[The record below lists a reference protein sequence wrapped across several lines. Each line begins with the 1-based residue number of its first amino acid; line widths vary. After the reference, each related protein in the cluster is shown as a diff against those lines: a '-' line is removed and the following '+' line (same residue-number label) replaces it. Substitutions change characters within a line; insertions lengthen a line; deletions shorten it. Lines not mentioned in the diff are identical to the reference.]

1 MGVTVANRVCVI
13 GGGIAG
19 LVSAKVLSA
28 DGFDVTVFEKNA
40 TLGGVWSASRTYPG
54 LRANNSRDSYAF
66 ADFPYPPGTDDFPT
80 AEQVR
85 AYLGAYTEHFG
96 LAALFRLATEV
107 VSVSRAFSVDGTP
120 GGFDV
125 TVRPTGDGGESGTRR
140 FDFVAVCN
148 GTFSEPHIPN
158 IAGRERF
165 AGPVLHSSEFTDA
178 DLVRGRRVVVI
189 GAGKSAFDCA
199 SFAAHH
205 AASCTLV
212 FRAPHWMVPRYFPGG
227 KRIDEVLVSRFSEML
242 LPPYHRPGRG
252 VRALHGPGAPVISLW
267 WRLQN
272 RLMRR
277 LLKMPPE
284 LRPETPL
291 PSGFENIGVG
301 NDFYV
306 ALQSGRIVPKR
317 ARVAGFAGPNAIEL
331 DTGQRVEA
339 DIVIFATGWRQ
350 SLAFLDTELREIV
363 VRNGAFHLY
372 RHILPPNEQRLGF
385 VGYSASIAAQLTS
398 EISAHWLS
406 RCFRG
411 EPGVIGDVRQPG
423 ERTAAGIQ

>member
-1 MGVTVANRVCVI
+1 M
-13 GGGIAG
+13 
-19 LVSAKVLSA
+19 
-28 DGFDVTVFEKNA
+28 
-40 TLGGVWSASRTYPG
+40 
-54 LRANNSRDSYAF
+54 
-66 ADFPYPPGTDDFPT
+66 
-80 AEQVR
+80 
-85 AYLGAYTEHFG
+85 
-96 LAALFRLATEV
+96 
-107 VSVSRAFSVDGTP
+107 SVSRAFSVDGTP

-406 RCFRG
+406 QCFRG
-411 EPGVIGDVRQPG
+411 ELTLPSVAEMDREIGRVGQWMAERFPGRPEGYFVGPYISSYIDELLTDMGLPTNRTRTRFKEYMAPLWPSRYAGVAEERRTARRNTSGVIGDVRQPG